1 MMCSETLYTGI
12 IHLGEPVPLKPF
24 RRSPKKKW
32 KGGEVQ
38 NHKKKDFFKNGY
50 NGFTRYTRHDIM

>member
-24 RRSPKKKW
+24 RRSLKKMER
-32 KGGEVQ
+32 GEVQ
-38 NHKKKDFFKNGY
+38 NHKKEDFLKMG
-50 NGFTRYTRHDIM
+50 IMGLQGIPVMI